1 MYLAGIWDML
11 QEIQSKMGLVDP
23 NHGEPQN
30 SVNLDL
36 IHLIRNELPNIL
48 K

>member
-1 MYLAGIWDML
+1 MMYLAGIWDML
-11 QEIQSKMGLVDP
+11 QETQSKMGP

-36 IHLIRNELPNIL
+36 IYLMRNELPNIL